1 MASANTRVAS
11 RSGTQRVREF
21 IMTAAADRTLA
32 PGARLPTERELAR
45 RFALPRNAVR
55 RTLAQLEAEGSIT
68 RHVGRGTFLA
78 ARPDADANNNV
89 LDSVS
94 HTSPA
99 ELMEAR
105 LRIEPAL
112 AELIVTNAT
121 PADFERMETC
131 LEKAER
137 GATLDE
143 FELWDAALHQAIAT
157 ATHNR
162 FVIRVLDMVTAVR
175 QQAEWGKLKDRIV
188 TPERRIKYQ
197 EEHRNIVR
205 ALKERD
211 AERARTFIIDHL
223 QHARRNLFG
232 F

>member
-1 MASANTRVAS
+1 MAESSRAPSRESA
-11 RSGTQRVREF
+11 QRVREF
-21 IMTAAADRTLA
+21 IINAAADGTLA
-32 PGARLPTERELAR
+32 PGARLPTERELTR
-45 RFALPRNAVR
+45 RFAVPRNAVR
-55 RTLAQLEAEGSIT
+55 KMLAQLEAEGAIT

-78 ARPDADANNNV
+78 GHAGSGNSDFSS
-89 LDSVS
+89 DSVA

-112 AELIVTNAT
+112 AELIATNAT

-131 LEKAER
+131 LDKAER
-137 GATLDE
+137 AATLDE
-143 FELWDAALHQAIAT
+143 FELWDAALHQAIAS
-157 ATHNR
+157 ATHNH
-162 FVIRVLDMVTAVR
+162 FVIRVLDMVTTAR

-188 TPERRIKYQ
+188 TPERRLNYQ
-197 EEHRNIVR
+197 EEHRHIVR

-211 AERARTFIIDHL
+211 AERARAFIIAHL

-232 F
+232 Y